1 MMTTLGRIFEEE
13 KQEAIREAEKRVT
26 EQVTKQIQ
34 DAERISAIR
43 ILMKKLDVS
52 AEKAI
57 ELLSLPEAEKPRYL
71 AML

>member
-1 MMTTLGRIFEEE
+1 MMTTLGRIYEKE
-13 KQEAIREAEKRVT
+13 KQEAIREAQET
-26 EQVTKQIQ
+26 
-34 DAERISAIR
+34 ERISAIR